1 MLSIRTQNRMALVS
15 YGYIFIERNELCKTH
30 KTDGTNELIAL
41 YSYDLYM
48 YVDKVTYIELGTYAT
63 QERALEVLYE
73 IETAIDK
80 NNLANYEY
88 FDGYMEKVV
97 EYKYKLQTIYQMPK
111 E

>member
-1 MLSIRTQNRMALVS
+1 VP
-15 YGYIFIERNELCKTH
+15 
-30 KTDGTNELIAL
+30 
-41 YSYDLYM
+41 
-48 YVDKVTYIELGTYAT
+48 LGTYSSK
-63 QERALEVLYE
+63 ERALEVLNE
-73 IETAIDK
+73 IEAAIDR